1 MLVPDHRLLL
11 PNHRLLPDTGRTR
24 RGRGYC
30 ARVQLDP
37 VAPPAYEGSSGT
49 DEVSWLRRYRSDLVW
64 AGVVC
69 SVVVIAFVVPHL
81 HLSWLTPLVPQNPG
95 QEHPLAGTAPILGI
109 WLPHGN
115 WSTAGAVVLAV
126 VVIAWGPRLAGRL
139 PWRPLLLV
147 VWSTAFVWT
156 VALTLIDGV
165 RRGWVGRMN
174 GTGGYLAQLPK
185 HGSVHSLVQG
195 FAAHIPANSPNPW
208 DISIAGNPPGAL
220 LTFFGLDR
228 LGLGGPWWAST
239 LCVVVGSS
247 AAAAVLVA
255 VRALGQEALARRA
268 APFVAIA
275 PLAVWVGVSSDGYY
289 AGVAA
294 WGLALLAMAASRTT
308 SRPLPVAVAA
318 GLLLVWSVYL
328 DYGLVL
334 LVIPAVAVLV
344 VTRSVRPI
352 PGALVGGLVVAVTF
366 TALGFWW
373 PHGLSLLRQRYWA
386 GIAGARPYAY
396 WVWANLVSW
405 TCAVGIPAAVGLR
418 RAFDRDALRRR
429 SGLHLLLVA
438 FVVVVVLADVSG
450 LSKAETER
458 IWLPFAVWLVAAPAL
473 LPPRCHRLCL
483 VVQAVG
489 ALVIN
494 SLLLTNW

>member
-1 MLVPDHRLLL
+1 M
-11 PNHRLLPDTGRTR
+11 
-24 RGRGYC
+24 
-30 ARVQLDP
+30 QLDP
-37 VAPPAYEGSSGT
+37 DAPPAHEGPGRA
-49 DEVSWLRRYRSDLVW
+49 DELSWFRRYRVDLVW
-64 AGVVC
+64 TGIIC
-69 SVVVIAFVVPHL
+69 GVVVIAFVVPHL
-81 HLSWLTPLVPQNPG
+81 HLSWLTPLVPQNPR

-115 WSTAGAVVLAV
+115 WSTVAAVVLAAAV
-126 VVIAWGPRLAGRL
+126 VAWGPRIARWL
-139 PWRPLLLV
+139 PWRPLVLV
-147 VWSTAFVWT
+147 VWSTAFLWT

-174 GTGGYLAQLPK
+174 GTGGYLAQLPRR
-185 HGSVHSLVQG
+185 GGVHSLVHG
-195 FAAHIPANSPNPW
+195 FAAHIPANSPHPW

-255 VRALGQEALARRA
+255 VRALGDEALARRA

-275 PLAVWVGVSSDGYY
+275 PLAVWVGVSTDGYY

-294 WGLALLAMAASRTT
+294 WGLALLAVAAARATA
-308 SRPLPVAVAA
+308 RPLPAAVGA
-318 GLLLVWSVYL
+318 GLLLGWSVYL

-334 LVIPAVAVLV
+334 LAVPVVAILV
-344 VTRSVRPI
+344 VTRNVRPAA
-352 PGALVGGLVVAVTF
+352 GALVGGLVVALAF
-366 TALGFWW
+366 TSLGFWW

-386 GIAGARPYAY
+386 GIAMARPYAY
-396 WVWANLVSW
+396 WVWANLVSL
-405 TCAVGIPAAVGLR
+405 TCAIGIPAAVGLR

-429 SGLHLLLVA
+429 SGLHVLLVA
-438 FVVVVVLADVSG
+438 FVCVVLLADLSG

-473 LPPRCHRLCL
+473 LPPRSHRLSL

-489 ALVIN
+489 AILIN